1 MSPKS
6 PSAAATESA
15 ASQVLAPVLG
25 VQAPTAPLRLPAA
38 AGTLRKPVKAAHPS
52 ADGATQS
59 VFDPIDSSPAAAPS
73 ADAQQS
79 PLPPEQGDS
88 HQSTLLLAQAD
99 TPPSTPGAP
108 VAPGASAPFLSASPP
123 ATSTFAAS
131 AGASS
136 ANAPSSASVFASA
149 FGAAPLG
156 AIASGG
162 VLLAVALS
170 RASSTTPSTP
180 ADTAPPQLLG
190 AATSSDGKTI
200 VLSYN
205 EALGAS
211 VPAAS
216 SMAVSVGSSTV
227 AVSRVARGSDG
238 QSLELTLAS
247 AITSPQT
254 VSVSYTAPAAVL
266 SGGVDFSTAT
276 KDVAGNRAA
285 SFTAQAVTVNDG
297 VSPTV
302 TASSAFTS
310 ADATVVVLTYSEAL
324 LASQAPEASVFTVTC
339 NGVANPVAA
348 VEVVGSE
355 VRLTLQNKLSS
366 TSGNANL
373 LTVAYTA
380 PASDSATT
388 NVALQDTTGND
399 ASSITS
405 PRLINNHVFDLLA
418 PTFSSATSSKDGQQ
432 ITLTF
437 SQTLDALKTADASAY
452 SVQITENG
460 STRSVVVDTVAVS
473 GATAVLTLHERLSNA
488 SAGLA
493 VSYTDPSSAND
504 ARALQDLAGNDVA
517 SFTPQSVTN
526 QIDALAP
533 SFTRASFKDAKTLV
547 LTFSEA
553 LAVQTA
559 AADAFAV
566 TSAGSA
572 NLVTAIKVNGS
583 TLELSLS
590 NAVASGEATTLVY
603 TAPAADATAT
613 NAAVQDVVGNDA
625 AAIASQAVDT
635 TRPSLLTAATGT
647 AATSVVLTF
656 DETLQST
663 SLPVVGS
670 FQVLGS
676 VSGLHTVSSLSVS
689 AGVLTLTLT
698 TGLLPTETV
707 SLSYTAPTD
716 SIATSNAALQ
726 DLAGNDALS
735 LGTPAPLLVTN
746 KIAPLLVSQTLA
758 LNAAGTDLSD
768 LVLTFNDTLGA
779 ASVPAGSAFTV
790 LDNGSPVGVASL
802 DINGKTV
809 TLHLARPL
817 AASGTVSV
825 AYAAPST
832 AALADADGNLAA
844 SFGTKVVTSLQVGT
858 AAADTLS
865 GTTAAEYFLGSLGDD
880 TLTGGGGA
888 DQFVWPTLASPGN
901 FTQTVKDFG
910 FKGASGS
917 LQGSAEAD
925 VLDLSNFLLGL
936 ASTSNV
942 STYLQFA
949 KDANNKLVLHID
961 HDGGGSSFLPDAH
974 LVFDNVSVNSDNQLL
989 VNGST
994 VAATATGLS
1003 GVLGLNNVLDQ
1014 WLADKQLIVL

>member
-1 MSPKS
+1 MN
-6 PSAAATESA
+6 
-15 ASQVLAPVLG
+15 
-25 VQAPTAPLRLPAA
+25 
-38 AGTLRKPVKAAHPS
+38 
-52 ADGATQS
+52 
-59 VFDPIDSSPAAAPS
+59 
-73 ADAQQS
+73 
-79 PLPPEQGDS
+79 
-88 HQSTLLLAQAD
+88 
-99 TPPSTPGAP
+99 
-108 VAPGASAPFLSASPP
+108 
-123 ATSTFAAS
+123 
-131 AGASS
+131 AGASP

-170 RASSTTPSTP
+170 RASSSTPSTP
-180 ADTAPPQLLG
+180 ADTVAPQLLS

-205 EALGAS
+205 EALGTS

-216 SMAVSVGSSTV
+216 SMAVSVGSGTV
-227 AVSRVARGSDG
+227 AVSKVARGSDG

-276 KDVAGNRAA
+276 KDLAGNRAA

-297 VSPTV
+297 VAPTV

-324 LASQAPEASVFTVTC
+324 LASQAPAASVFTVTC
-339 NGVANPVAA
+339 DGVANPVAA

-380 PASDSATT
+380 PASDNSSDAK
-388 NVALQDTTGND
+388 LQDTTGN
-399 ASSITS
+399 AAASITS
-405 PRLINNHVFDLLA
+405 PRLVSNHVFDLLA
-418 PTFSSATSSKDGQQ
+418 PTVGSASSSKDGQQ

-437 SQTLDALKTADASAY
+437 SQTLDALKTADGSAY
-452 SVQITENG
+452 SVQVTENG
-460 STRSVVVDTVAVS
+460 STRSVVVDTVTVS

-493 VSYTDPSSAND
+493 VGYTDPSSAND
-504 ARALQDLAGNDVA
+504 AQALQDLAGNDVA
-517 SFTPQSVTN
+517 SFTGQSVTN
-526 QIDALAP
+526 QIDTLAP

-553 LAVQTA
+553 LAAQTA
-559 AADAFAV
+559 AAEAFAV
-566 TSAGSA
+566 TNAGNA
-572 NLVTAIKVNGS
+572 NAVTAIKVSGS

-590 NAVASGEATTLVY
+590 NPVASGEATTLVY

-613 NAAVQDVVGNDA
+613 NAAVQDLVGNDA
-625 AAIASQAVDT
+625 TAIASQAVDT
-635 TRPSLLTAATGT
+635 QRPSLLTAATGT

-663 SLPVVGS
+663 SLPAVGS

-676 VSGLHTVSSLSVS
+676 VSGLHTVSSLGVS

-707 SLSYTAPTD
+707 RLIYTAPTE

-735 LGTPAPLLVTN
+735 LGTPAPLEVTN
-746 KIAPLLVSQTLA
+746 KIAPVLASKALA

-768 LVLTFNDTLGA
+768 LVLTFNDTLNSG
-779 ASVPAGSAFTV
+779 SVPATSNFTV
-790 LDNGSPVGVASL
+790 MDNGSPVGVASL
-802 DINGKTV
+802 EINGKTV
-809 TLHLARPL
+809 TLHLASPL
-817 AASGTVSV
+817 SASGTVSV

-832 AALADADGNLAA
+832 AALADTDGNAAA
-844 SFGTKVVTSLQVGT
+844 SFGTSAVASLKVGT
-858 AAADTLS
+858 AAADTLT
-865 GTTAAEYFLGSLGDD
+865 GTAAAEYFLGSLGND

-888 DQFVWPTLASPGN
+888 DQLVWPTLASPGN
-901 FTQTVKDFG
+901 FTQTIKDFG

-942 STYLQFA
+942 STHLQFA
-949 KDANNKLVLHID
+949 KDANNKLVLHVD
-961 HDGGGSSFLPDAH
+961 HDGGSSFEPDAH
-974 LVFDNVSVNSDNQLL
+974 WVFDNVSVNSANQLL

-1003 GVLGLNNVLDQ
+1003 GVLGLGNVLDQ
-1014 WLADKQLIVL
+1014 WLADKQLMVL